1 MGRELRND
9 KELVRAFNEQP
20 VFFRIEA
27 VIHDGQWYD
36 KAKWAKVA
44 KVDISD
50 VEAYISCNKKLIE
63 RDGSYRVNY
72 DDIVSW
78 YDSHK
83 LDVSKPLV
91 PNNFIPKIW
100 GGKTEIQHFID
111 TPKRLRQYSISNL

>member
-50 VEAYISCNKKLIE
+50 VEAI
-63 RDGSYRVNY
+63 
-72 DDIVSW
+72 
-78 YDSHK
+78 
-83 LDVSKPLV
+83 
-91 PNNFIPKIW
+91 
-100 GGKTEIQHFID
+100 
-111 TPKRLRQYSISNL
+111 